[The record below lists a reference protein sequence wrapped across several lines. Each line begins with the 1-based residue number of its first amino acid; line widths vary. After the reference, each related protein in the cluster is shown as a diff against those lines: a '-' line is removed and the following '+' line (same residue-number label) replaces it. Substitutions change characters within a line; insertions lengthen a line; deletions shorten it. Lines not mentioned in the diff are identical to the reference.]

1 MPSFRVLGPL
11 QAEDPDV
18 VLLKGPRHRTV
29 LARLLIARGRVVPV
43 DVLTDDVWSGTP
55 PPGALAA
62 LRTFIADLR
71 RALEPNRAP
80 RTPPRLLVTI
90 PPGYALHVAPGTVDA
105 DRFEA
110 VAVDPSAP
118 LEALNEAL
126 ALWRGEAYAEWST
139 EGWARAEIDRLEEL
153 HQLATERRAAAL
165 LTLGRHAEAA
175 SDLRRFVTTHP
186 LREESWRLLALAL
199 YRSGR
204 QGDALAAL
212 REARQVLATELGI
225 DPGPSLRSV
234 EADILAQSPT
244 LLPEPPSSPT
254 PVSTTAPALDAPP
267 APTSALEPK
276 SAPPASARTAVAS
289 PVSASSGPAA
299 SVPVSASSGPAASV
313 PVSASSGPAASVP
326 VSASSGPAASVPVSA
341 SSGPAASVPVSASP
355 GPAASVPVST
365 ASTSAH
371 VAAPRP
377 GPSALEP
384 AFAPETAAVLASEPA
399 AESASVQTAAASA
412 PETAA
417 VLASEP
423 AAESASVQTAAAS
436 APETAAV
443 LASEPAAASAPETA
457 AVLAPET
464 AAESASV
471 HTAAAVAGSGS
482 GPTGGAVGREEA
494 LAGLRSAGP
503 VAVAGGKAVALVGR
517 DAELARLRSGGRVV
531 LVEGEAGAG
540 KSALVEAFAAELT
553 GWTVLWGR
561 AGEYE
566 GAAGTWPWS
575 DLRTAGAELAAR
587 PGPVLLVAED
597 LHRAD
602 QDTLELL
609 TSLPPAV
616 RLLATARDTDPS
628 PQLTAALA
636 RLARAEPLRIRLG
649 PLPEPAVSALVHEVV
664 GRAVEGAAVHR
675 IWKRSGGNPFF
686 VRELAR
692 LLAAEGPAALVS
704 VPPGVRDVIRHRLA
718 QLSPFA
724 RLVLRQASILG
735 RDVDQELLTA
745 VVATNAVDPD
755 RLAAAVK
762 TNAVDPDRLTT
773 AVKRNAVGRD
783 RLTAIVE
790 TDDVDRESMTTVV
803 ETDDVD
809 RKSMTT
815 VVEADVV
822 DALEEATRAGFL
834 QDASRFA
841 HILVRDTV
849 YGDVSAPRRS
859 TWHRAAGEALERL
872 APDDVFSLAYH
883 FTHAATRGTRP
894 RAARYSALAAAE
906 AERRSNPHEA
916 ARLWRQAL
924 AHNPAG
930 TDAMLGL
937 SRALALIGHLAE
949 SRSLR
954 AAALDAADPVV
965 MLGAF
970 DVPAIWPR
978 NDDEQ
983 LSARI
988 VSAATAALPGTSGP
1002 VRARLLLALAMELRG
1017 ASDSRGAD
1025 AAAEAYALA
1034 GADLT
1039 LRALALNARFL
1050 HSFTTPGRAATR
1062 LALADEL
1069 LALSAS
1075 HDMATFE
1082 VLAHLIALQSA
1093 CALNDFA
1100 LADTHAAAAD
1110 RLAVRYT
1117 LPVVP
1122 VFTQWYAALRLA
1134 ASGDYDEAESAYR
1147 AADAHLATAGMPGMH
1162 EGLLGLALLS
1172 IDRWTAADDLGPH
1185 EPWARPLLL
1194 ARAGRRTEA
1203 GVALRA
1209 LPPSPH
1215 DLLWEARLS
1224 LAARAA
1230 IELHDGDALCSL
1242 AAELRPAAHE
1252 HAAGSGVLTFG
1263 PVAGYVNR
1271 CDTDRR
1277 A

>member
-43 DVLTDDVWSGTP
+43 DVLTDDVWSGAP

-71 RALEPNRAP
+71 RALEPNRPP

-90 PPGYALHVAPGTVDA
+90 PPGYALHTAPGTVDA

-139 EGWARAEIDRLEEL
+139 EGWARAEIERLDEL

-212 REARQVLATELGI
+212 REARQVLAAELGI

-244 LLPEPPSSPT
+244 LLPEPPPT
-254 PVSTTAPALDAPP
+254 PAPVSTAAPPLDAPP
-267 APTSALEPK
+267 APTSALESK

-289 PVSASSGPAA
+289 P
-299 SVPVSASSGPAASV
+299 
-313 PVSASSGPAASVP
+313 
-326 VSASSGPAASVPVSA
+326 
-341 SSGPAASVPVSASP
+341 

-365 ASTSAH
+365 ASASAH
-371 VAAPRP
+371 VSAPSP

-384 AFAPETAAVLASEPA
+384 ASAPEAAAASAPE
-399 AESASVQTAAASA
+399 TAAASA

-417 VLASEP
+417 AVLAPET
-423 AAESASVQTAAAS
+423 AAAVLAPETAAASALETAAAS
-436 APETAAV
+436 APETAA
-443 LASEPAAASAPETA
+443 ASAPETA
-457 AVLAPET
+457 AA
-464 AAESASV
+464 SASV
-471 HTAAAVAGSGS
+471 RTAAAVAGFGRA
-482 GPTGGAVGREEA
+482 PMGGAVGREEA
-494 LAGLRSAGP
+494 LAGLRSVGP
-503 VAVAGGKAVALVGR
+503 VAVAGGRAVALVGR

-649 PLPEPAVSALVHEVV
+649 PLPEPAVAALVHEVV

-675 IWKRSGGNPFF
+675 IWERSGGNPFF
-686 VRELAR
+686 ARELAR
-692 LLAAEGPAALVS
+692 LLAAEGPAALAS

-755 RLAAAVK
+755 RLTTVVKTNAVDPGQLTAAVK
-762 TNAVDPDRLTT
+762 TNAVD
-773 AVKRNAVGRD
+773 RD
-783 RLTAIVE
+783 RLTAVGN

-803 ETDDVD
+803 NTDDVD

-872 APDDVFSLAYH
+872 SPDDVFSLAYH

-924 AHNPAG
+924 AHDPAG

-988 VSAATAALPGTSGP
+988 VSAATAALPGTGGP

-1034 GADLT
+1034 GDDLT

-1062 LALADEL
+1062 LALAGEL

-1134 ASGDYDEAESAYR
+1134 ASGAYDQAESAYR
-1147 AADAHLATAGMPGMH
+1147 TADAHLATAGMPGMH

-1203 GVALRA
+1203 GAALRA

-1230 IELHDGDALCSL
+1230 IELHDGNALCSL

-1263 PVAGYVNR
+1263 PVAGYLNR
-1271 CDTDRR
+1271 CDTDEH